1 MSQTKL
7 DQKTINDI
15 VSAVL
20 TDEANSLLAA
30 KDRVSDSIRKTA
42 EVIINH
48 SGKVVICGLGKSGL
62 IGQKIVATLC
72 STGTQAV
79 FLHAAEA
86 LHGDLGI
93 YHPGDPTIL
102 ISKSGGTE
110 ELLRLIPILKEFR
123 SPLIGI
129 IGNIKSP
136 LARTVDIVIDSSVS
150 KEADPLG
157 VVPTSSTT
165 LTLALGD
172 ALTAVLMNERE
183 FKHEDFVRYHP
194 GGELGKSLR
203 LEIKDIL
210 QPLKNVAVVNNHH
223 TFGEVVALMT
233 EKPHGAA
240 LVLSDNYELEGIITD
255 GDIRRCLTTTKDLN
269 TLEVKDLMSKNP
281 VSIPVQ
287 APIQDALTLMEDR
300 NSQITVLPITEKD
313 GKTCAGLLRLHDI
326 YQTKLF

>member
-123 SPLIGI
+123 SP
-129 IGNIKSP
+129 
-136 LARTVDIVIDSSVS
+136 
-150 KEADPLG
+150 
-157 VVPTSSTT
+157 
-165 LTLALGD
+165 
-172 ALTAVLMNERE
+172 
-183 FKHEDFVRYHP
+183 
-194 GGELGKSLR
+194 
-203 LEIKDIL
+203 
-210 QPLKNVAVVNNHH
+210 
-223 TFGEVVALMT
+223 
-233 EKPHGAA
+233 
-240 LVLSDNYELEGIITD
+240 
-255 GDIRRCLTTTKDLN
+255 
-269 TLEVKDLMSKNP
+269 
-281 VSIPVQ
+281 
-287 APIQDALTLMEDR
+287 
-300 NSQITVLPITEKD
+300 
-313 GKTCAGLLRLHDI
+313 
-326 YQTKLF
+326 